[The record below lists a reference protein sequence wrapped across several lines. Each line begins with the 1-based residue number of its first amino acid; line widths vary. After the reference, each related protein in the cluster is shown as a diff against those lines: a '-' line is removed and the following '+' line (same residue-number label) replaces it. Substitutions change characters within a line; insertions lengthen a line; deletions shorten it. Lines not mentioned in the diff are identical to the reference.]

1 MREKRPAEAEAE
13 AEAEEEAC
21 DWEHDLSRESLGA
34 SDLLPSLKAKGCNR
48 DDNLE
53 TTSEYA
59 IVGLASLSFF

>member
-21 DWEHDLSRESLGA
+21 DWEHDLSGE

-53 TTSEYA
+53 TTFEYA